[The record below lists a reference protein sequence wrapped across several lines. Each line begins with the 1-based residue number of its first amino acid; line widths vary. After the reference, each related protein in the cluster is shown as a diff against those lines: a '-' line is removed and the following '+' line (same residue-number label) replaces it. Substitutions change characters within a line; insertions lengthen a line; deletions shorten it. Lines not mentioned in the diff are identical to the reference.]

1 MKPVSLI
8 EQIAAQQSLESLQSF
23 LNSRRS
29 TEKIRSTLL
38 AAFQDVREYRDA
50 QEWTRAV
57 QICESLAI
65 VGWGDSERVDAIS
78 RFNGDHWET
87 YFINSAGDF
96 RFRQARWTK
105 RKAGWSLFNPDYH
118 ASPDAPEVPSK
129 DWEQFAGQK
138 FPVVACTRLP
148 SQRNFQKQ
156 MPVVMGMMGGQGPNS
171 ARVWDRSR
179 ELLDHLKRSMR
190 PSMYGDDLDHFYIT
204 LHTSYPGVKG
214 SRQLKVGSFRPKQ
227 KSFSCDLFFDD
238 GFAALPAHDQKAYF
252 IDNITAAIA
261 ALDLKLHEKP
271 INYDIDLFRSDVS
284 TAFKAWRRAKD

>member
-1 MKPVSLI
+1 MKPASLI
-8 EQIAAQQSLESLQSF
+8 EQIAAQPSLEALQAF
-23 LNSRRS
+23 LYSRRGAV
-29 TEKIRSTLL
+29 RVRGALL
-38 AAFQDVREYRDA
+38 AAFDSVREYCDA
-50 QEWTRAV
+50 REWTTAV

-96 RFRQARWTK
+96 RFRQAYWTK
-105 RKAGWSLFNPDYH
+105 RKAGWLLFNPAYH
-118 ASPDAPEVPSK
+118 ASPDAPGVPSK
-129 DWEQFAGQK
+129 SWNQFAGQK

-156 MPVVMGMMGGQGPNS
+156 MPVVMGMVGGPGPNS
-171 ARVWDRSR
+171 ARVWERSR
-179 ELLDHLKRSMR
+179 ELLEHLQRSMR
-190 PSMYGDDLDHFYIT
+190 PSMYGDALDRFYIT

-238 GFAALPAHDQKAYF
+238 GFAALPTHDQKAYF
-252 IDNITAAIA
+252 IDNITAAIG
-261 ALDLKLHEKP
+261 ALELRLRKKP

-284 TAFKAWRRAKD
+284 TAFKAWRRAKG